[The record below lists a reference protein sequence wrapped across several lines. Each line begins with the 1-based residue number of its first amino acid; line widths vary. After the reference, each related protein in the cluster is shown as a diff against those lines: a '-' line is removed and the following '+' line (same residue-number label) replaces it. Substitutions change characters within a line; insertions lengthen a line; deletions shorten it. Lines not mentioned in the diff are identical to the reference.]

1 MGSSRTDRTRRTTK
15 RRRTPQRSTAAPR
28 PLGGDAAGSRE
39 STDRRPAEEQAVREL
54 EQHTEEVE
62 ETGGRPDVP
71 VWQEGAMDQLGVTAP
86 EPLVVVTGVDITLI
100 EGAARDLEDL
110 DEEATIR
117 GHRPC
122 WAYCQV
128 PDGLAL
134 CVGCWRPIAARQL
147 GAERCPG
154 PPQPQARALPSGAD
168 PACAR
173 PP

>member
-1 MGSSRTDRTRRTTK
+1 MGSSRTDRTQRTTK
-15 RRRTPQRSTAAPR
+15 RKRTPQQSTAATG
-28 PLGGDAAGSRE
+28 PLGGNAVGSRE

-54 EQHTEEVE
+54 KQHTEEVE
-62 ETGGRPDVP
+62 ETGGRRGVP
-71 VWQEGAMDQLGVTAP
+71 AWEGAMDQLGVTAR

-110 DEEATIR
+110 GEESTIR
-117 GHRPC
+117 GHRPS
-122 WAYCQV
+122 WAYSQV

-154 PPQPQARALPSGAD
+154 PPKPQA
-168 PACAR
+168 
-173 PP
+173 